1 MKTKIH
7 ACTLLAVLIG
17 SLSFSASASASYFT
31 RVGSPGWWGD
41 KANWD
46 TMPTNSTTTIKFDR
60 NNGSPFEAY
69 LKEGDDFAYTNATLA
84 VGCQSRAG
92 SSVTTAKVTIPT
104 GSALEVKGLTISENG
119 AKGVL
124 DILGGTCTVKDPVAV
139 GDGMI
144 NIDGGA
150 FNSPSGISCG
160 EGGTS
165 LVKVKD
171 SVVGPFGTLGRIS
184 KGCIEADNSI
194 VRGASGWIVGNQN
207 YGNYVLLKNG
217 SLLAVP
223 GNINIGANGGSKTSQ
238 CDFFV
243 EDSLVS
249 VTGNVNFAN
258 AHTCHLMLTNSTLL
272 ATGNFSNGRD
282 DRFLSGPTERAY
294 VEQIGASSNVFSG
307 AITAYGNLS
316 YLIDGEKAYLTGTKL
331 ALSTLAD
338 SVTQRFDFVS
348 GKIKL
353 TGGDGLSL
361 SGTGKVNFYQKGGA
375 LAAKQIVFGG
385 DTSGL
390 TKRYDFLGGKIDLT
404 SATSGCLTSSGGAGV
419 FSIRGSAP
427 ELTLSKVAES
437 ASVLLEY
444 VIDRTGT
451 PCIQFVPAPD
461 ISANNWM
468 KGTHVAKLDG
478 GLQLLH
484 TNTIAFVDT
493 QAKTELHAC
502 GTGAPGET
510 DYGKG
515 SYYDLNQAER
525 HLWSFGPHTNPS
537 SNPIGVLAGSKCFGA
552 QLNANEEFQIGR
564 RYDEAGDERSCGWVR
579 LPKIRPNV
587 RICRVMLDVEPK
599 GDHTLA
605 EIADGLTAAGYST
618 KCVSGAYNLQVTIP
632 AEDLRVGSTNEVVAF
647 DFAEYSTP
655 NAVKTMTPS
664 DVRAAVRQVNV
675 VIDPGFILLLK

>member
-1 MKTKIH
+1 MKTKVH

-17 SLSFSASASASYFT
+17 SLSFSASASYFT

-41 KANWD
+41 ETNWD

-69 LKEGDDFAYTNATLA
+69 LKEGDDFAYTNATLS
-84 VGCQSRAG
+84 VGCKSRAG

-124 DILGGTCTVKDPVAV
+124 DILGGTCTVKGAVAV

-144 NIDGGA
+144 NIDGGT

-171 SVVGPFGTLGRIS
+171 SVVGPFATLGRIS

-194 VRGASGWIVGNQN
+194 VRGASGWIVGNGN

-249 VTGNVNFAN
+249 VTGKVNFAN

-272 ATGNFSNGRD
+272 ATGDFSNGRVD
-282 DRFLSGPTERAY
+282 CFLSGPTERAY

-348 GKIKL
+348 GEIKL
-353 TGGDGLSL
+353 TGDGLSL

-390 TKRYDFLGGKIDLT
+390 LKRYDFLGGKIDLT

-419 FSIRGSAP
+419 FSIRGSVP
-427 ELTLSKVAES
+427 ELTLPKVANS
-437 ASVLLEY
+437 SLVLLEY
-444 VIDRTGT
+444 LIDRTGA
-451 PCIQFVPAPD
+451 PCIKFAASEV
-461 ISANNWM
+461 SANSWM
-468 KGTHVAKLDG
+468 SGTHVAKLDG

-484 TNTIAFVDT
+484 TNTIAFVDSHVSD
-493 QAKTELHAC
+493 KTAVDLKAC

-510 DYGKG
+510 TQGAG
-515 SYYDLNQAER
+515 TYYDLNQAKH
-525 HLWSFGPHTNPS
+525 HLWTFGPHADS
-537 SNPIGVLAGSKCFGA
+537 KSNPIGVLAGSKCFGA
-552 QLNANEEFQIGR
+552 QLTAEEEFQVGQ
-564 RYDEAGDERSCGWVR
+564 RYDEDGDERSCGWVR

-647 DFAEYSTP
+647 DFAEYNTP
-655 NAVKTMTPS
+655 NTVKTMTPS
-664 DVRAAVRQVNV
+664 DVRAVVRQVNV
-675 VIDPGFILLLK
+675 VIDPGLMLLLR

>member
-1 MKTKIH
+1 MKTKVH
-7 ACTLLAVLIG
+7 ACTLLAVLFG
-17 SLSFSASASASYFT
+17 SLSASASFFT

-46 TMPTNSTTTIKFDR
+46 TMPTNSTTTIKFNR
-60 NNGSPFEAY
+60 NDGSPLEAY
-69 LKEGDDFAYTNATLA
+69 LNEGDDFAHTNATLS

-104 GSALEVKGLTISENG
+104 GATLRVKEINHTSYDGTTGIVDVVGGTLKVDGTFKFGGNGIINVVGGTMKGSAVLGAYGSGTIRVKDGEVGTLNTFG
-119 AKGVL
+119 WTGKGV
-124 DILGGTCTVKDPVAV
+124 V
-139 GDGMI
+139 
-144 NIDGGA
+144 
-150 FNSPSGISCG
+150 
-160 EGGTS
+160 
-165 LVKVKD
+165 
-171 SVVGPFGTLGRIS
+171 
-184 KGCIEADNSI
+184 EADNSI
-194 VRGASGWIVGNQN
+194 VRVGSGWIGGNGN
-207 YGNYVLLKNG
+207 YGSYVLLKNG
-217 SLLAVP
+217 STLISS
-223 GNINIGANGGSKTSQ
+223 GGIGLGTNVDAAQ
-238 CDFFV
+238 CNLYA
-243 EDSLVS
+243 EDSLI
-249 VTGNVNFAN
+249 NVGGDFNFSYGIQSK
-258 AHTCHLMLTNSTLL
+258 LMLTNSTIR
-272 ATGNFSNGRD
+272 ATAFTSGYFGRYI
-282 DRFLSGPTERAY
+282 RGESKPAY

-307 AITAYGNLS
+307 AITACGNFR
-316 YLIDGEKAYLTGTKL
+316 YLLDGEKAYLEGTKL
-331 ALSTLAD
+331 ALSTFAD

-353 TGGDGLSL
+353 TDGDGLSL
-361 SGTGKVNFYQKGGA
+361 SGTGKVNFYQKGGT

-427 ELTLSKVAES
+427 ELTLPKVAES

-444 VIDRTGT
+444 VIDRTGA
-451 PCIQFVPAPD
+451 PCIQFVPAG

-493 QAKTELHAC
+493 HAKTALYAC

-510 DYGKG
+510 TYGAG
-515 SYYDLNQAER
+515 TYYDLNQAKH
-525 HLWSFGPHTNPS
+525 HLWTFGPHTNPS

-552 QLNANEEFQIGR
+552 QLTAEEEFQVGQ
-564 RYDEAGDERSCGWVR
+564 RYDEDGDERSCGWVR

-664 DVRAAVRQVNV
+664 DVRAAVRQVDV

>member
-1 MKTKIH
+1 MKTKVH

-17 SLSFSASASASYFT
+17 SLSFSASASYFT

-41 KANWD
+41 ETNWD
-46 TMPTNSTTTIKFDR
+46 TMPTNSTTTIKFNR
-60 NNGSPFEAY
+60 NDGSPLEAY
-69 LKEGDDFAYTNATLA
+69 LNEGDDFAHTNATLS
-84 VGCQSRAG
+84 VGCHTRAG
-92 SSVTTAKVTIPT
+92 TSVTTAKVTIPT
-104 GSALEVKGLTISENG
+104 GATLRVKAFEHTSYDGTTGIVDVVGGTLKVDGTFKFGGNGIINVVGGTMKGSAMLGTGGSGTIRVKDGEVGTLSTFG
-119 AKGVL
+119 WTDKGV
-124 DILGGTCTVKDPVAV
+124 V
-139 GDGMI
+139 
-144 NIDGGA
+144 
-150 FNSPSGISCG
+150 
-160 EGGTS
+160 
-165 LVKVKD
+165 
-171 SVVGPFGTLGRIS
+171 
-184 KGCIEADNSI
+184 EADNSI
-194 VRGASGWIVGNQN
+194 VRGGSGWVVGNKN
-207 YGNYVLLKNG
+207 SGNYVLLKNG

-223 GNINIGANGGSKTSQ
+223 GNINIGANGGDPNSQ

-272 ATGNFSNGRD
+272 ATGDFSNGRNGC
-282 DRFLSGPTERAY
+282 FLSGPTERAY

-331 ALSTLAD
+331 ALSTLAE

-348 GKIKL
+348 GEIKL
-353 TGGDGLSL
+353 TGDGLSL
-361 SGTGKVNFYQKGGA
+361 SGTGKVNFYQKGGT
-375 LAAKQIVFGG
+375 LATKKIVFGG
-385 DTSGL
+385 ETSGL

-404 SATSGCLTSSGGAGV
+404 SDTSGCLTSSGGAGV

-437 ASVLLEY
+437 ESVLLEY

-451 PCIQFVPAPD
+451 PCIQFVPAG

-484 TNTIAFVDT
+484 TNTIIFVDT
-493 QAKTELHAC
+493 QAKTPLHAC

-510 DYGKG
+510 TYGAG
-515 SYYDLNQAER
+515 TYYDLNQAKH
-525 HLWSFGPHTNPS
+525 HLWTFGPHTNPS

-552 QLNANEEFQIGR
+552 QLTAEEEFQVGQ

-647 DFAEYSTP
+647 DFAEYNTP
-655 NAVKTMTPS
+655 NTVKTMTPS
-664 DVRAAVRQVNV
+664 DVRAVVRQVNV
-675 VIDPGFILLLK
+675 VIDPGLMLLLR